1 MNLQTKTF
9 YSSELDKKITYGVP
23 LFLQNVKFKTAKF
36 GGGKSY
42 KGRDVESNVSGDAES
57 NVRGEVEKSSNNLF
71 KRIFLDEDT
80 RVRFMF
86 ALKLLTNK
94 YSLILRKMFK
104 KNDVIPVGEIKV
116 NDALIFHRNI
126 SDFIKENIGKEIV
139 VHDDDEFVDLWF
151 DYLLLDKTIYK
162 HTKTAVVDY
171 LKKSNIKYELIE
183 RIADPEFNPTS
194 ENIIKL

>member
-9 YSSELDKKITYGVP
+9 YSIELDKKITYGVP

-36 GGGKSY
+36 GGGKGY
-42 KGRDVESNVSGDAES
+42 KGRDVESNVRGD
-57 NVRGEVEKSSNNLF
+57 VEKSSNNLF
-71 KRIFLDEDT
+71 KRIFLYEDT
-80 RVRFMF
+80 RVRFIF

-94 YSLILRKMFK
+94 YSLIMRKMFK

-116 NDALIFHRNI
+116 NDAVIFHRNI

-162 HTKTAVVDY
+162 HTKTTVVDY